1 MEKGKLNIRKF
12 IVEVVK
18 ISLDDDIF
26 ALASQLAYGLL
37 FSLFPFLIFLMTLIG
52 FSNIKGYEVLQ
63 IFERIMPEQV
73 YGLVKGIVL
82 EVTEKK
88 NGNLLSFSLIV
99 SLWASMSGFNAI
111 IKGLNMSYRE
121 EERRGFL
128 KVQLVS
134 FIFTMGLIITI
145 FAITVLMIFASVN
158 EPIISRWFH
167 HPEITSFLWD
177 FIKYFILV
185 LTMLFVFSA
194 VYRYT
199 PAKKH
204 KWSDVIWGALFTTV
218 GWVISSFGFSYY
230 INNFGNYSKIYGSI
244 GAVIVL
250 MTWLFMGSFILILG
264 GEINSAILNKNIY
277 K

>member
-1 MEKGKLNIRKF
+1 MEKGRLNIRRL

-18 ISLDDDIF
+18 ISLEDDIF

-37 FSLFPFLIFLMTLIG
+37 FSLFPFLIFLMTLVG
-52 FSNIKGYEVLQ
+52 FSNIRSYEVLQ
-63 IFERIMPEQV
+63 LFERIMPEQV
-73 YGLVKGIVL
+73 FSLVKGIVL
-82 EVTEKK
+82 EVTEKR
-88 NGNLLSFSLIV
+88 NGNLLSFSLII

-111 IKGLNMSYRE
+111 IKGLNMSYKE

-145 FAITVLMIFASVN
+145 FAITVLMVFASVN

-199 PAKKH
+199 PAKNI
-204 KWSDVIWGALFTTV
+204 DGGCNL
-218 GWVISSFGFSYY
+218 
-230 INNFGNYSKIYGSI
+230 GSI
-244 GAVIVL
+244 IYNCR
-250 MTWLFMGSFILILG
+250 LG
-264 GEINSAILNKNIY
+264 NVVFWFFLLY